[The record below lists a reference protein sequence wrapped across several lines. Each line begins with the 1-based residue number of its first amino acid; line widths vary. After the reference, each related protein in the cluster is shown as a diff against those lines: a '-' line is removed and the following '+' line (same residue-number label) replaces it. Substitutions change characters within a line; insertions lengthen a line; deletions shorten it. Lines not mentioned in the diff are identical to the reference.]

1 MDDMTTQQ
9 QLNKE
14 LVAELKE
21 LKQELA
27 KYKHSFETEM
37 NIKNYLYFFILTNNL
52 VESLRE
58 FQQKYNNDNDD
69 YYIKSLEFLVNST
82 L

>member
-1 MDDMTTQQ
+1 MTTQQ

-21 LKQELA
+21 IKQELA

-37 NIKNYLYFFILTNNL
+37 NIKNYLYFFILTNDL
-52 VESLRE
+52 VASLQE
-58 FQQKYNNDNDD
+58 FQKKYNNDNGD
-69 YYIKSLEFLVNST
+69 YYIKSLEYLVRTST
-82 L
+82 

>member
-1 MDDMTTQQ
+1 MSTQQ

-21 LKQELA
+21 IKQELA
-27 KYKHSFETEM
+27 KYKHNFETEM

-52 VESLRE
+52 VESLKE
-58 FQQKYNNDNDD
+58 FQKTYKNDNGD
-69 YYIKSLEFLVNST
+69 YYIKSLEYLVNTST
-82 L
+82 